1 MIKNYFVIAIRN
13 LMRKKLYTFINVFG
27 LGLGLACCIL
37 MALFV
42 KHEWTHDRFHENHDQ
57 MFRLVAQRVQ
67 SDGKAI
73 PFNIWDTVYPLW
85 VVDALKDEIPEVEQ
99 TCAFMQASSI
109 WAKITRD
116 EKTFPQD
123 IGIVSTN
130 FFQMFTFP
138 LLVGDPETV
147 LTRPDGMVI
156 TETIAHKFFGDVQD
170 YSTLIGQVLTVAP
183 YFIQKQDYKHFV
195 VTGVMTDI
203 PTNSSLQFDVLV
215 STKAEKGF
223 MLARSFNYTRG
234 CIYVQIGKT
243 NTPRVLDDL
252 NHWSKK
258 EKLRDEIFDNK
269 LFNFILQP
277 LTDVYWNTDI
287 PNHYGPQG
295 NPTAVYILWGLAWL
309 VLLIACSNF
318 ITLSVAES
326 SGRAKE
332 VGLRKVV
339 GAKRGQIIQQF
350 WSEALVLSFLGLLVG
365 TALAE
370 ILLPVFNGFVHQK
383 LTLAYFDDWWVLL
396 LLLGIVGLIAGSY
409 PALVLSRFQPVLAI
423 KGEARLGG
431 RNLLTRTL
439 IILQYAASIALIIG
453 TGVMIQQQDY
463 VRNKNLGFNE
473 EQVAIIK
480 TNRQLAKPYKEAIV
494 NDSRI
499 ASVTI
504 TDRTLTIT
512 GGSSGESYSLSDGSI
527 VKTRVIGVD
536 VDYLSTLEIPLL
548 AGRNFSEDHP
558 TDWYKAVLINETM
571 AKKLGLENP
580 VGKTLAGFGR
590 NGVNNPVVIGMVRDY
605 HIDPLYRRIEPLVL
619 LKENYTYGPFLMVRL
634 RSGQMLETIDMLKST
649 WEKVAPDRLFELS
662 FLDESLNQQYA
673 NETYWFRVLSHSALV
688 AVLLSC
694 LGLFGL
700 ASLAVARR
708 TKEIGIRKVLGASV
722 HHVMWLFSRDFI
734 KLLLVANI
742 IAWPIAYWMMN
753 QWLTNFA
760 YRIELGIG
768 VFGIAGILTLLVAL
782 LTVNF
787 QTLKA
792 ARRNPVDALRDE

>member
-1 MIKNYFVIAIRN
+1 MIKNYLTVAIRN

-42 KHEWTHDRFHENHDQ
+42 KHEWSRDRFHENHDQ
-57 MFRLVAQRVQ
+57 TFRLVAQRVQ

-73 PFNIWDTVYPLW
+73 PFNIWDTVYPLM
-85 VVDALKDEIPEVEQ
+85 VVDELKDEILGIEQ
-99 TCAFMQASSI
+99 ACAFMRHTRS
-109 WAKITRD
+109 KITRED
-116 EKTFPQD
+116 KSFRSTMGF
-123 IGIVSTN
+123 VSGD
-130 FFQMFTFP
+130 FFAMFTFP
-138 LLVGDPETV
+138 FLSGDPTTA
-147 LTRPDGMVI
+147 LAQPDGIVI
-156 TETIAHKFFGDVQD
+156 TETTARKFFGNVQD
-170 YSTLIGQVLTVAP
+170 YSALIGQSLSIKNKL
-183 YFIQKQDYKHFV
+183 FI
-195 VTGVMTDI
+195 VTGVMADV
-203 PTNSSLQFDVLV
+203 PTTSSLQFDILV
-215 STKAEKGF
+215 SIKAEKSFG
-223 MLARSFNYTRG
+223 LARRYNDASAWIF
-234 CIYVQIGKT
+234 VQIEKT
-243 NTPRVLDDL
+243 NASRVLEDL
-252 NHWSKK
+252 NHWTKK
-258 EKLRDEIFDNK
+258 EKLREEIFDNK
-269 LFNFILQP
+269 PFNFILQP
-277 LTDVYWNTDI
+277 LTDMYWNTDI
-287 PNHYGPQG
+287 PNHYGPRG
-295 NPTAVYILWGLAWL
+295 NPTGVYILWGLAWL

-339 GAKRGQIIQQF
+339 GANRGQIIQQF
-350 WSEALVLSFLGLLVG
+350 WSEALVLCFLGLLVG
-365 TALAE
+365 TALTE

-383 LTLAYFDDWWVLL
+383 LTLAYFGDWWVLL
-396 LLLGIVGLIAGSY
+396 LMLSIVGLIAGSY

-423 KGEARLGG
+423 KGEARPGG

-463 VRNKNLGFNE
+463 MRNKNLGFNK
-473 EQVAIIK
+473 EQVAIVQ
-480 TNRQLAKPYKEAIV
+480 TNWRTAKSYKQAIV

-499 ASVTI
+499 AGVTI
-504 TDRTLTIT
+504 TDRTFID
-512 GGSSGESYSLSDGSI
+512 GYSSTRFKFPDGSMVT
-527 VKTRVIGVD
+527 VKVIGVD

-558 TDWYKAVLINETM
+558 SDLTKSVLINETL
-571 AKKLGLENP
+571 AKKLGVENP
-580 VGKTLAGFGR
+580 VGETLTGFRRDGGFR
-590 NGVNNPVVIGMVRDY
+590 DPVVIGLVRDF
-605 HIDPLYRRIEPLVL
+605 HIMSLHNRIEPLAL
-619 LKENYTYGPFLMVRL
+619 MMENYKYGPFLLIRL
-634 RSGQMLETIDMLKST
+634 RSDQIFETIDMLKST
-649 WEKVAPDRLFELS
+649 WEKVAPNMPFELS
-662 FLDESLNQQYA
+662 FLDENLNQQYA
-673 NETYWFRVLSHSALV
+673 NEVYWFRVLSHSALV

-742 IAWPIAYWMMN
+742 IAYPVAYWMMN

-768 VFGIAGILTLLVAL
+768 VFGIAGILTLIVAL

>member
-1 MIKNYFVIAIRN
+1 MIKNYFVVAIRN

-42 KHEWTHDRFHENHDQ
+42 KHEWSRDQFHENHDQ

-73 PFNIWDTVYPLW
+73 PFNLWDTVHLLW
-85 VVDALKDEIPEVEQ
+85 VVDALKDDIPGIEQ
-99 TCAFMQASSI
+99 TCAFMQVRGSR
-109 WAKITRD
+109 WTEITRD

-138 LLVGDPETV
+138 LLVGNPETV
-147 LTRPDGMVI
+147 LNRPDGMVI

-170 YSTLIGQVLTVAP
+170 YSALIGQALTAKN
-183 YFIQKQDYKHFV
+183 KQFV
-195 VTGVMTDI
+195 VTGVMADV
-203 PTNSSLQFDVLV
+203 PTTSSLQFDVLI

-223 MLARSFNYTRG
+223 PLARSGGACAWIF
-234 CIYVQIGKT
+234 VQIADT
-243 NTPRVLDDL
+243 NGSRVLDDL
-252 NHWSKK
+252 NHWPKK
-258 EKLRDEIFDNK
+258 EKLREDRSKSEP
-269 LFNFILQP
+269 FNFVLQP

-287 PNHYGPQG
+287 PNRYGPQG
-295 NPTAVYILWGLAWL
+295 NPTGIYILWGLAWL

-339 GAKRGQIIQQF
+339 GANRGQIIQQF
-350 WSEALVLSFLGLLVG
+350 WSEALVLCFLGLLVG

-409 PALVLSRFQPVLAI
+409 PALVLSRFQPVLAM
-423 KGEARLGG
+423 KGEARLGR

-453 TGVMIQQQDY
+453 TGVMLQQQDY
-463 VRNKNLGFNE
+463 VRNKNLGFNK
-473 EQVAIIK
+473 EQVAIIRA
-480 TNRQLAKPYKEAIV
+480 NRQAAKPYKEAIV

-499 ASVTI
+499 AGVTI
-504 TDRTLTIT
+504 TDRPPSVMGYSTYPYKLPDGRKIT
-512 GGSSGESYSLSDGSI
+512 F
-527 VKTRVIGVD
+527 RVIGVD
-536 VDYLSTLEIPLL
+536 VDYLSTLEISLDK
-548 AGRNFSEDHP
+548 GRDFSKDHP
-558 TDWYKAVLINETM
+558 ADMTKAILINETL
-571 AKKLGLENP
+571 AKQLGFENP
-580 VGKTLAGFGR
+580 VGETLTGFGWNAGYSR
-590 NGVNNPVVIGMVRDY
+590 EGVEDPIIIGVVRDF
-605 HIDPLYRRIEPLVL
+605 HIESLHRSIEPVALVMEKYRTYPSL
-619 LKENYTYGPFLMVRL
+619 LIRIRP
-634 RSGQMLETIDMLKST
+634 GQMLETIDMLKST
-649 WEKVAPDRLFELS
+649 WKKVEPAQRFELS

-673 NETYWFRVLSHSALV
+673 NEIYWFRVLSHSALV

-708 TKEIGIRKVLGASV
+708 TKEIGIRKVLGASI
-722 HHVMWLFSRDFI
+722 HHVMWLLSRDFI

-742 IAWPIAYWMMN
+742 IAYPVAYWMMN
-753 QWLTNFA
+753 KWLTNFA

>member
-1 MIKNYFVIAIRN
+1 MIKNYFVVAIRN

-42 KHEWTHDRFHENHDQ
+42 KHEWSRDRFHENHDQ
-57 MFRLVAQRVQ
+57 MFRLVAQRLQ
-67 SDGKAI
+67 LDGKAI
-73 PFNIWDTVYPLW
+73 PFNIWDTVYPLV
-85 VVDALKDEIPEVEQ
+85 VVDELEDEIPGIEQ
-99 TCAFMQASSI
+99 ACAFMRHTRS
-109 WAKITRD
+109 KITRG
-116 EKTFPQD
+116 EKSFRSAM
-123 IGIVSTN
+123 GFVSGD
-130 FFQMFTFP
+130 FFAMFTFP
-138 LLVGDPETV
+138 FLSGDPTTA
-147 LTRPDGMVI
+147 LAQPDGIVI
-156 TETIAHKFFGDVQD
+156 TETTAHKFFGDVQD
-170 YSTLIGQVLTVAP
+170 YSALIGQSLSIKNKL
-183 YFIQKQDYKHFV
+183 FI
-195 VTGVMTDI
+195 VTGVMADV
-203 PTNSSLQFDVLV
+203 PTTSSLQFDVLV
-215 STKAEKGF
+215 SIKAEKDFG
-223 MLARSFNYTRG
+223 LARRYNDASAWIF
-234 CIYVQIGKT
+234 VQIGEI
-243 NTPRVLDDL
+243 NASRVLDDL
-252 NHWSKK
+252 NHWRKK
-258 EKLRDEIFDNK
+258 EKLREEIFDNK
-269 LFNFILQP
+269 PFNFILQP

-295 NPTAVYILWGLAWL
+295 NPTGVYILWGLAWL

-339 GAKRGQIIQQF
+339 GAKRSQIIQQF

-383 LTLAYFDDWWVLL
+383 LTLAYFDDGWVLL

-423 KGEARLGG
+423 KGEVRPGG
-431 RNLLTRTL
+431 RSLLTRTL
-439 IILQYAASIALIIG
+439 IILQYAASIALIVG
-453 TGVMIQQQDY
+453 TGVMLQQQDY
-463 VRNKNLGFNE
+463 VRNKNLGFNK
-473 EQVAIIK
+473 EQVAII
-480 TNRQLAKPYKEAIV
+480 QAKWRTAQSYKQAIV
-494 NDSRI
+494 NDQRI
-499 ASVTI
+499 AGVTI
-504 TDRTLTIT
+504 TDRTLID
-512 GGSSGESYSLSDGSI
+512 GYSSTRFKFPDGSMVT
-527 VKTRVIGVD
+527 VKVIGVD

-548 AGRNFSEDHP
+548 AGRNFSKDHP
-558 TDWYKAVLINETM
+558 TDLTKAVLINETL
-571 AKKLGLENP
+571 AKKLDVENP
-580 VGKTLAGFGR
+580 VGETLTGFKRDGGFR
-590 NGVNNPVVIGMVRDY
+590 DPVVIGLVRDF
-605 HIDPLYRRIEPLVL
+605 HIKSLHNRIEPLAL
-619 LKENYTYGPFLMVRL
+619 MMENYKYGPFLLIRM
-634 RSGQMLETIDMLKST
+634 RSGQIFKTIDMLKNT
-649 WEKVAPDRLFELS
+649 WEKVAPDTPFELS

-673 NETYWFRVLSHSALV
+673 NEVYWFRVLSHSALV

-722 HHVMWLFSRDFI
+722 HHVMWLFSKDFI

-742 IAWPIAYWMMN
+742 IAYPVAYWMMN

-792 ARRNPVDALRDE
+792 ARRNPVEALRDE

>member
-1 MIKNYFVIAIRN
+1 MIKNYFVVAIRN

-42 KHEWTHDRFHENHDQ
+42 KHEWSRDQFHENHDQ
-57 MFRLVAQRVQ
+57 LFRLVAQRLQ
-67 SDGKAI
+67 PDGKAI
-73 PFNIWDTVYPLW
+73 PFNIWDTVYPLL
-85 VVDALKDEIPEVEQ
+85 VVNELKNEIPSVEQ
-99 TCAFMQASSI
+99 ACAFMRDTRR
-109 WAKITRD
+109 KITR
-116 EKTFPQD
+116 EKKSFRSAM
-123 IGIVSTN
+123 GFVSGD
-130 FFQMFTFP
+130 FFAMFTFP
-138 LLVGDPETV
+138 FLSGNPTTALAQ
-147 LTRPDGMVI
+147 PDGIVI
-156 TETIAHKFFGDVQD
+156 TETTARMFFGDVQD
-170 YSTLIGQVLTVAP
+170 YSALIGQSLSIKNKL
-183 YFIQKQDYKHFV
+183 FI
-195 VTGVMTDI
+195 VTGVMADV
-203 PTNSSLQFDVLV
+203 PTTSSLQFDALV
-215 STKAEKGF
+215 SIKAEKDFG
-223 MLARSFNYTRG
+223 LARRYNDASAWIF
-234 CIYVQIGKT
+234 VQIEET
-243 NTPRVLDDL
+243 NASPILDDL
-252 NHWSKK
+252 NHWTKK
-258 EKLRDEIFDNK
+258 EKLREEIFDNK
-269 LFNFILQP
+269 PFNFILQP

-295 NPTAVYILWGLAWL
+295 NPTGVYILWGLAWL

-383 LTLAYFDDWWVLL
+383 LTLAYFGDWWVLL

-423 KGEARLGG
+423 KGEVRLGG
-431 RNLLTRTL
+431 RNFLTRTL

-453 TGVMIQQQDY
+453 TGVMLQQQDY
-463 VRNKNLGFNE
+463 VRNKNLGFNKE
-473 EQVAIIK
+473 RVAIMQ
-480 TNRQLAKPYKEAIV
+480 TNWRTAKSYKQAIV

-499 ASVTI
+499 AGVTI
-504 TDRTLTIT
+504 TDRTLID
-512 GGSSGESYSLSDGSI
+512 GYSSTRFKFPDGSMVT
-527 VKTRVIGVD
+527 VKVIGVD

-558 TDWYKAVLINETM
+558 SDLTKAVLINETL
-571 AKKLGLENP
+571 AKKLGVENP
-580 VGKTLAGFGR
+580 VGKTLAGFRRDGGFR
-590 NGVNNPVVIGMVRDY
+590 DPVVIGLVRDF
-605 HIDPLYRRIEPLVL
+605 HIMSLHNQIEPLAL
-619 LKENYTYGPFLMVRL
+619 LMEKYNYGPFLLIRMRP
-634 RSGQMLETIDMLKST
+634 GQIFETIEMLKST
-649 WEKVAPDRLFELS
+649 WEKVAPNMPFELS

-673 NETYWFRVLSHSALV
+673 NEVYWFRVLSHSALV

-742 IAWPIAYWMMN
+742 IAYPVAYWMMN

-768 VFGIAGILTLLVAL
+768 VFGSAGILTLLVAL

>member
-1 MIKNYFVIAIRN
+1 MIKNYFVVAIRN

-42 KHEWTHDRFHENHDQ
+42 KHEWSRDQFHENHDQ
-57 MFRLVAQRVQ
+57 MFRVVAQRVQ

-73 PFNIWDTVYPLW
+73 PFNIWDTVHLLW
-85 VVDALKDEIPEVEQ
+85 VVDALKDEIIGVEQ
-99 TCAFMQASSI
+99 TCAFMQAKSR
-109 WAKITRD
+109 WTKITRD

-130 FFQMFTFP
+130 FFQMFTFS

-147 LTRPDGMVI
+147 LTRPDGLVI
-156 TETIAHKFFGDVQD
+156 TETIARKFFGDVQD
-170 YSTLIGQVLTVAP
+170 YSALIGQALAVKNR
-183 YFIQKQDYKHFV
+183 QFV
-195 VTGVMTDI
+195 VTGVMADV
-203 PTNSSLQFDVLV
+203 PTTSSLQFDALV

-223 MLARSFNYTRG
+223 MLARGIGVRAWIF
-234 CIYVQIGKT
+234 VQIGKT
-243 NTPRVLDDL
+243 KASRVLDDL
-252 NHWSKK
+252 NHWTKK
-258 EKLRDEIFDNK
+258 EKLQEEIFDNK
-269 LFNFILQP
+269 PFNFILQP

-295 NPTAVYILWGLAWL
+295 NPTGIYILWGLAWL

-318 ITLSVAES
+318 ISLSVAES

-339 GAKRGQIIQQF
+339 GANRGQIIQQF
-350 WSEALVLSFLGLLVG
+350 WSEALVLCFLGLLVG

-383 LTLAYFDDWWVLL
+383 LTLTYFDDGWVLL

-423 KGEARLGG
+423 KGEARLGR

-439 IILQYAASIALIIG
+439 IILQYAASIALLIG
-453 TGVMIQQQDY
+453 TGVMLQQQDY
-463 VRNKNLGFNE
+463 VRNKNLGFNKE
-473 EQVAIIK
+473 HVVVIRANWRTAQS
-480 TNRQLAKPYKEAIV
+480 YKQTIV

-499 ASVTI
+499 AGVTI
-504 TDRTLTIT
+504 TDRTLTT
-512 GGSSGESYSLSDGSI
+512 TSGYSWSNYSLPDGSI
-527 VKTRVIGVD
+527 VEMKVIGVD

-558 TDWYKAVLINETM
+558 SDLNNAILINETM
-571 AKKLGLENP
+571 AKQLSLENP
-580 VGKTLAGFGR
+580 VGKTLVGFGR
-590 NGVNNPVVIGMVRDY
+590 DGVNDPVVIGIVSDF
-605 HIDPLYRRIEPLVL
+605 HIKSLHNRIEPLAL
-619 LKENYTYGPFLMVRL
+619 LMEKYNYGPFLLIRL
-634 RSGQMLETIDMLKST
+634 RSGQIFETIGMLKNT
-649 WEKVAPDRLFELS
+649 WEKVAPNTPFELS
-662 FLDESLNQQYA
+662 FLDENLNQQYA
-673 NETYWFRVLSHSALV
+673 NEVYWFRVLSHSALV

-722 HHVMWLFSRDFI
+722 HHVMWLFSKDFI

-742 IAWPIAYWMMN
+742 IAYPVAYWMMN

-760 YRIELGIG
+760 YRIELDIG

>member
-1 MIKNYFVIAIRN
+1 MIKNYFVVAIRN

-42 KHEWTHDRFHENHDQ
+42 KHEWSRDQFHENHDQ
-57 MFRLVAQRVQ
+57 TFRLVAQRLQ
-67 SDGKAI
+67 PDGKAI
-73 PFNIWDTVYPLW
+73 PFNIGDTVYPLL
-85 VVDALKDEIPEVEQ
+85 VVDELQDEIPGVEQ
-99 TCAFMQASSI
+99 TCAFMRHTRS
-109 WAKITRD
+109 KITRE
-116 EKTFPQD
+116 EKSFRSAM
-123 IGIVSTN
+123 GFVSGD
-130 FFQMFTFP
+130 FFAMFTFP
-138 LLVGDPETV
+138 FLSGDPTTA
-147 LTRPDGMVI
+147 LAQPDGIVI
-156 TETIAHKFFGDVQD
+156 TETTARMFFGDVQD
-170 YSTLIGQVLTVAP
+170 YNALIGQALSIKNKL
-183 YFIQKQDYKHFV
+183 FI
-195 VTGVMTDI
+195 VTGIMADV
-203 PTNSSLQFDVLV
+203 PTTSSLQFDVLV

-223 MLARSFNYTRG
+223 MLARRYNDASAWIF
-234 CIYVQIGKT
+234 IQIGET
-243 NTPRVLDDL
+243 NASRVLDDL
-252 NHWSKK
+252 NHWTKK
-258 EKLRDEIFDNK
+258 EKLREEIFDNK
-269 LFNFILQP
+269 PFNFILQP

-295 NPTAVYILWGLAWL
+295 NPTGVYILWGLAWL

-318 ITLSVAES
+318 ITLSIAES

-339 GAKRGQIIQQF
+339 GANRIQIIQQF

-383 LTLAYFDDWWVLL
+383 LTLAYFGDWWVLL

-409 PALVLSRFQPVLAI
+409 PALVLSRFQPVLAM
-423 KGEARLGG
+423 KGEARPGG

-439 IILQYAASIALIIG
+439 LTLQYAASIALIIG

-463 VRNKNLGFNE
+463 VRNKNLGFNK

-499 ASVTI
+499 AGVTI
-504 TDRTLTIT
+504 TDRALTT
-512 GGSSGESYSLSDGSI
+512 ESGYSWSNYPLPDGSI
-527 VKTRVIGVD
+527 VEIKVIGVD

-548 AGRNFSEDHP
+548 AGRNFSEDHS
-558 TDWYKAVLINETM
+558 TDRDKAVLINETM
-571 AKKLGLENP
+571 AKQLSLENP

-590 NGVNNPVVIGMVRDY
+590 NGVNDPVVIGIVRDF
-605 HIDPLYRRIEPLVL
+605 HIKSLHNRIEPLAL
-619 LKENYTYGPFLMVRL
+619 LMEKYNYGPFLLIRMRP
-634 RSGQMLETIDMLKST
+634 SQIFETIDMLKST
-649 WEKVAPDRLFELS
+649 WKKVAPDRPFELS
-662 FLDESLNQQYA
+662 FLDENLNQQYA
-673 NETYWFRVLSHSALV
+673 NEVYWFRVLSHSALV

-742 IAWPIAYWMMN
+742 IAYPVAYWMMN
-753 QWLTNFA
+753 KWLTNFA

>member
-1 MIKNYFVIAIRN
+1 MIKNYFVVAIRN

-42 KHEWTHDRFHENHDQ
+42 KHEWSRDRFHENHDQ

-73 PFNIWDTVYPLW
+73 PFNIWDTVYPLL
-85 VVDALKDEIPEVEQ
+85 VVDELQDEIPGIEQ
-99 TCAFMQASSI
+99 TCAFMRHTRS
-109 WAKITRD
+109 KITRG
-116 EKTFPQD
+116 EKSFRSD
-123 IGIVSTN
+123 MGFVSGD
-130 FFQMFTFP
+130 FFAMFTFP
-138 LLVGDPETV
+138 FLSGDPTTA
-147 LTRPDGMVI
+147 LAQPDGIVI
-156 TETIAHKFFGDVQD
+156 TETTARKFFGDVQD
-170 YSTLIGQVLTVAP
+170 YNALIGQALSIKNKL
-183 YFIQKQDYKHFV
+183 FI
-195 VTGVMTDI
+195 VTGVMADV
-203 PTNSSLQFDVLV
+203 PTTSSLQFDILV

-223 MLARSFNYTRG
+223 GLARHYHDASAWIF
-234 CIYVQIGKT
+234 VQIGET
-243 NTPRVLDDL
+243 NASQALDDL
-252 NHWSKK
+252 NHWPKK
-258 EKLRDEIFDNK
+258 EKLREEIFK
-269 LFNFILQP
+269 TSFNFILQP

-295 NPTAVYILWGLAWL
+295 NPTGVYILWGLAWL

-339 GAKRGQIIQQF
+339 GANRIQIIQQF
-350 WSEALVLSFLGLLVG
+350 WSEALVLSFLGLFVG

-383 LTLAYFDDWWVLL
+383 LTLAYFEDWWVLL
-396 LLLGIVGLIAGSY
+396 LLLGVVGLIAGSY

-423 KGEARLGG
+423 KGEARPGG

-453 TGVMIQQQDY
+453 TGVMLQQQDY

-473 EQVAIIK
+473 EHVAIIK

-499 ASVTI
+499 AGVTI
-504 TDRTLTIT
+504 TDRTLTT
-512 GGSSGESYSLSDGSI
+512 ESGYSWSNYSLPDGSI
-527 VKTRVIGVD
+527 VEIKVIGVD

-558 TDWYKAVLINETM
+558 SDLTKSVLINETL
-571 AKKLGLENP
+571 AKKLGVENP
-580 VGKTLAGFGR
+580 VGETLAGFGR
-590 NGVNNPVVIGMVRDY
+590 NGVNDPVVIGIVRDF
-605 HIDPLYRRIEPLVL
+605 HIKSLHNRIEPLAL
-619 LKENYTYGPFLMVRL
+619 LMEKYNYGPFLLIRMRP
-634 RSGQMLETIDMLKST
+634 GQIFETIGMLKNT
-649 WEKVAPDRLFELS
+649 WEKVAPNMPFELS
-662 FLDESLNQQYA
+662 FLDENLNRQYA
-673 NETYWFRVLSHSALV
+673 NEVYWFRVLSHSALV

-742 IAWPIAYWMMN
+742 IAYPVAYWMMN

-768 VFGIAGILTLLVAL
+768 VFGIAGILTLIVAL

>member
-1 MIKNYFVIAIRN
+1 MIKNYFVVAIRN

-42 KHEWTHDRFHENHDQ
+42 KHEWSRDRFHENHDQ
-57 MFRLVAQRVQ
+57 MFRLVAQRLQ
-67 SDGKAI
+67 PDGKAI
-73 PFNIWDTVYPLW
+73 PFNIWDTVHLLW
-85 VVDALKDEIPEVEQ
+85 VVDALKDDIPGVEQ
-99 TCAFMQASSI
+99 TCAFMQAKSR
-109 WAKITRD
+109 WTKITRD

-147 LTRPDGMVI
+147 LNRPDSMVT
-156 TETIAHKFFGDVQD
+156 TETIARKFFGDVQD
-170 YSTLIGQVLTVAP
+170 YSSLIGQALAVKNR
-183 YFIQKQDYKHFV
+183 QFV
-195 VTGVMTDI
+195 VTGIMADV
-203 PTNSSLQFDVLV
+203 PTTSSLKFDALV

-223 MLARSFNYTRG
+223 MLARGIGVRAWIF
-234 CIYVQIGKT
+234 VQIGET
-243 NTPRVLDDL
+243 NASHVVDDL

-258 EKLRDEIFDNK
+258 EKLREEIFKNK
-269 LFNFILQP
+269 PFNFILQP

-295 NPTAVYILWGLAWL
+295 NPTGVYILWGLAWL

-318 ITLSVAES
+318 ISLSVAES

-339 GAKRGQIIQQF
+339 GANRGQIIQQF

-365 TALAE
+365 TALTE

-409 PALVLSRFQPVLAI
+409 PALVLSRFQPVLAM
-423 KGEARLGG
+423 KGEARPGG

-439 IILQYAASIALIIG
+439 LTLQYAASIALIIG

-463 VRNKNLGFNE
+463 VRNKNLGFNK

-499 ASVTI
+499 AGVTI
-504 TDRTLTIT
+504 TDRTLID
-512 GGSSGESYSLSDGSI
+512 GYSSTRFKFPDGSMVT
-527 VKTRVIGVD
+527 VKVIGVD

-558 TDWYKAVLINETM
+558 SDLTKSVLINETL
-571 AKKLGLENP
+571 AKKLGVENP
-580 VGKTLAGFGR
+580 VGETLTGFR
-590 NGVNNPVVIGMVRDY
+590 RD
-605 HIDPLYRRIEPLVL
+605 
-619 LKENYTYGPFLMVRL
+619 G
-634 RSGQMLETIDMLKST
+634 G
-649 WEKVAPDRLFELS
+649 
-662 FLDESLNQQYA
+662 
-673 NETYWFRVLSHSALV
+673 FR
-688 AVLLSC
+688 
-694 LGLFGL
+694 
-700 ASLAVARR
+700 
-708 TKEIGIRKVLGASV
+708 
-722 HHVMWLFSRDFI
+722 
-734 KLLLVANI
+734 
-742 IAWPIAYWMMN
+742 
-753 QWLTNFA
+753 
-760 YRIELGIG
+760 
-768 VFGIAGILTLLVAL
+768 
-782 LTVNF
+782 
-787 QTLKA
+787 
-792 ARRNPVDALRDE
+792 

>member
-1 MIKNYFVIAIRN
+1 MIKNYFVVAIRN

-42 KHEWTHDRFHENHDQ
+42 KHEWSRDQFHENHDQ

-73 PFNIWDTVYPLW
+73 PFNIWDTVYPLL
-85 VVDALKDEIPEVEQ
+85 VVDELKDEILGIEQ
-99 TCAFMQASSI
+99 VCAFMRHTRS
-109 WAKITRD
+109 KITRG
-116 EKTFPQD
+116 KKSFRSAM
-123 IGIVSTN
+123 GFVSGD
-130 FFQMFTFP
+130 FFAMFTFP
-138 LLVGDPETV
+138 FLSGDPTTA
-147 LTRPDGMVI
+147 LDQPDGIVI
-156 TETIAHKFFGDVQD
+156 TETIAHKFFGGVQN
-170 YSTLIGQVLTVAP
+170 YNALIGQALS
-183 YFIQKQDYKHFV
+183 IKNKLFV
-195 VTGVMTDI
+195 VTGVMADV
-203 PTNSSLQFDVLV
+203 PTTSSLQFDVLV

-223 MLARSFNYTRG
+223 GLVRHYHDASAWIF
-234 CIYVQIGKT
+234 VQIGET
-243 NTPRVLDDL
+243 NASQALDDL
-252 NHWSKK
+252 NHWPKK
-258 EKLRDEIFDNK
+258 EKLREEIFK
-269 LFNFILQP
+269 TSFNFILQP

-295 NPTAVYILWGLAWL
+295 NPTGVYILWGLAWL

-318 ITLSVAES
+318 ISLSVAES

-339 GAKRGQIIQQF
+339 GANRGQIIQQF

-365 TALAE
+365 TALTE

-409 PALVLSRFQPVLAI
+409 PALVLSRFQPVLAM
-423 KGEARLGG
+423 KGEARPGG

-453 TGVMIQQQDY
+453 TGIMIQQQDY

-499 ASVTI
+499 EGVTI
-504 TDRTLTIT
+504 TDRTLTT
-512 GGSSGESYSLSDGSI
+512 ESGYSWSNYSLPDGSI
-527 VKTRVIGVD
+527 VEIKVIGVD

-558 TDWYKAVLINETM
+558 TDRDKAVLINETL
-571 AKKLGLENP
+571 AKQLSLENP

-590 NGVNNPVVIGMVRDY
+590 NGVKDPVVI
-605 HIDPLYRRIEPLVL
+605 
-619 LKENYTYGPFLMVRL
+619 
-634 RSGQMLETIDMLKST
+634 
-649 WEKVAPDRLFELS
+649 
-662 FLDESLNQQYA
+662 
-673 NETYWFRVLSHSALV
+673 
-688 AVLLSC
+688 
-694 LGLFGL
+694 
-700 ASLAVARR
+700 
-708 TKEIGIRKVLGASV
+708 
-722 HHVMWLFSRDFI
+722 
-734 KLLLVANI
+734 
-742 IAWPIAYWMMN
+742 
-753 QWLTNFA
+753 
-760 YRIELGIG
+760 
-768 VFGIAGILTLLVAL
+768 
-782 LTVNF
+782 
-787 QTLKA
+787 
-792 ARRNPVDALRDE
+792 

>member
-1 MIKNYFVIAIRN
+1 MIKNYFVVAIRN

-42 KHEWTHDRFHENHDQ
+42 KHEWSRDQFHENHDQ

-67 SDGKAI
+67 SDGKVI
-73 PFNIWDTVYPLW
+73 PFNLWDTVHLLW
-85 VVDALKDEIPEVEQ
+85 VVDALKDDIPGIEQ
-99 TCAFMQASSI
+99 TCAFMQAKSR
-109 WAKITRD
+109 WTKITRD

-130 FFQMFTFP
+130 FFQMFTFS

-156 TETIAHKFFGDVQD
+156 TETIARKFFGDVQD
-170 YSTLIGQVLTVAP
+170 YSALIGQALAVKNR
-183 YFIQKQDYKHFV
+183 QFV
-195 VTGVMTDI
+195 VTGVMADV
-203 PTNSSLQFDVLV
+203 PTTSSLQFDALV

-223 MLARSFNYTRG
+223 MLARGIGVRAWVF
-234 CIYVQIGKT
+234 VQIGET
-243 NTPRVLDDL
+243 NASRVVDDL

-258 EKLRDEIFDNK
+258 EKLQEEIFDNK
-269 LFNFILQP
+269 PFNFILQP
-277 LTDVYWNTDI
+277 LKDVYWNTDI

-295 NPTAVYILWGLAWL
+295 NPTGVYILWGLAWL

-339 GAKRGQIIQQF
+339 GANRGQIIQQF
-350 WSEALVLSFLGLLVG
+350 WSEALVLCFLGLLVG

-383 LTLAYFDDWWVLL
+383 LTLAYFGDWWVLL

-409 PALVLSRFQPVLAI
+409 PALVLSRFQPVLAM
-423 KGEARLGG
+423 KGEARLGR

-453 TGVMIQQQDY
+453 TGVMLQQQDY
-463 VRNKNLGFNE
+463 VKNKNLGFNK

-480 TNRQLAKPYKEAIV
+480 ANRQLAKPYKEAIV

-499 ASVTI
+499 AGVTI
-504 TDRTLTIT
+504 TDRTLID
-512 GGSSGESYSLSDGSI
+512 GYSSTRFKFPDGSMI
-527 VKTRVIGVD
+527 TVKVIGVD

-558 TDWYKAVLINETM
+558 SDLTKAVLVNETL
-571 AKKLGLENP
+571 AKKLGVENP
-580 VGKTLAGFGR
+580 VGETLMGFRRDGGFR
-590 NGVNNPVVIGMVRDY
+590 DPVVIGLVRDF
-605 HIDPLYRRIEPLVL
+605 HIMSLHNQIEPLAL
-619 LKENYTYGPFLMVRL
+619 LMEKYNYGPFLLIRM
-634 RSGQMLETIDMLKST
+634 RSGQIFETIGMLKNT
-649 WEKVAPDRLFELS
+649 WEKVAPNTPFELS
-662 FLDESLNQQYA
+662 FLDENLNQQYA
-673 NETYWFRVLSHSALV
+673 NEVYWFRVLSHSALV

-742 IAWPIAYWMMN
+742 IAYPVAYWMMN

>member
-1 MIKNYFVIAIRN
+1 MIKNYFVVAIRN

-42 KHEWTHDRFHENHDQ
+42 KHEWSRDRFHENHDQ

-67 SDGKAI
+67 SDGEAI
-73 PFNIWDTVYPLW
+73 PFNIWDTVYPLM
-85 VVDALKDEIPEVEQ
+85 VVDELQDEIPSVKQ
-99 TCAFMQASSI
+99 ACAFMRHTRS
-109 WAKITRD
+109 KITRG
-116 EKTFPQD
+116 EKSFRSD
-123 IGIVSTN
+123 MGFVSGN
-130 FFQMFTFP
+130 FFAMFTFP
-138 LLVGDPETV
+138 FLSGDPTTA
-147 LTRPDGMVI
+147 LAQPDGIVI
-156 TETIAHKFFGDVQD
+156 TETTARKFFGNVKD
-170 YSTLIGQVLTVAP
+170 YNTLIGQSLNIKNKL
-183 YFIQKQDYKHFV
+183 FI
-195 VTGVMTDI
+195 VTGVMADV
-203 PTNSSLQFDVLV
+203 PTTSSLQFDVLV

-223 MLARSFNYTRG
+223 GLARHYHDASAWIF
-234 CIYVQIGKT
+234 VQIGET
-243 NTPRVLDDL
+243 NASQALDDL
-252 NHWSKK
+252 NHWPKK
-258 EKLRDEIFDNK
+258 EKLREEIFK
-269 LFNFILQP
+269 TSFNFILQP
-277 LTDVYWNTDI
+277 LTDMYWNTDI

-295 NPTAVYILWGLAWL
+295 NPTGVYILWGLAWL

-339 GAKRGQIIQQF
+339 GANRGQIIQQF

-383 LTLAYFDDWWVLL
+383 LTLAYFEDWWVLL
-396 LLLGIVGLIAGSY
+396 LLLGVVGLIAGSY

-453 TGVMIQQQDY
+453 TGVMLQQQDY
-463 VRNKNLGFNE
+463 VRNKNLGFNK

-499 ASVTI
+499 AGVTI
-504 TDRTLTIT
+504 TDRTLID
-512 GGSSGESYSLSDGSI
+512 GYSSTRFKFPDGSMVT
-527 VKTRVIGVD
+527 VKVIGVD

-558 TDWYKAVLINETM
+558 SDLTKAVLINETL
-571 AKKLGLENP
+571 AKKLGVENP
-580 VGKTLAGFGR
+580 VGETLTGFRRDGGFR
-590 NGVNNPVVIGMVRDY
+590 DPVVIGLVRDF
-605 HIDPLYRRIEPLVL
+605 HIKSLHNRIEPLAL
-619 LKENYTYGPFLMVRL
+619 MMENYKYGPFLLIRL
-634 RSGQMLETIDMLKST
+634 RSGQIFETIEMLKST
-649 WEKVAPDRLFELS
+649 WEKVAPDSPFELS
-662 FLDESLNQQYA
+662 FLDENLNRQYA
-673 NETYWFRVLSHSALV
+673 NEIYWFRVLSHSALV

-742 IAWPIAYWMMN
+742 IAYPIAYWMMN

-792 ARRNPVDALRDE
+792 ARANPADALRDE

>member
-42 KHEWTHDRFHENHDQ
+42 KHEWSRDRFHENHDQ
-57 MFRLVAQRVQ
+57 TFRLVAQRLQ
-67 SDGKAI
+67 PDGKAI
-73 PFNIWDTVYPLW
+73 PFDIWDTVHLLW
-85 VVDALKDEIPEVEQ
+85 VVDALKDDIPSIEQ
-99 TCAFMQASSI
+99 ACAFMRASSRRE
-109 WAKITRD
+109 KITKD

-170 YSTLIGQVLTVAP
+170 YSALIGQALSTRN
-183 YFIQKQDYKHFV
+183 KQFV
-195 VTGVMTDI
+195 VTGVMADV
-203 PTNSSLQFDVLV
+203 PTTSSLQFDALV

-223 MLARSFNYTRG
+223 PLARSGGVCAWIF
-234 CIYVQIGKT
+234 VQIGET
-243 NTPRVLDDL
+243 NASRVVDDL
-252 NHWSKK
+252 NHWPKK
-258 EKLRDEIFDNK
+258 EKSWKDRYKSEP
-269 LFNFILQP
+269 FNFILQP

-287 PNHYGPQG
+287 PNHYGLQG
-295 NPTAVYILWGLAWL
+295 NPTGVYILWGLAWL

-365 TALAE
+365 TALTE

-439 IILQYAASIALIIG
+439 IIMQYAASIALIIG
-453 TGVMIQQQDY
+453 TGVMLQQQDY

-499 ASVTI
+499 AGVTI
-504 TDRTLTIT
+504 TDRTLID
-512 GGSSGESYSLSDGSI
+512 GYSWTRFKFPDGSMVT
-527 VKTRVIGVD
+527 VKVIGVD

-558 TDWYKAVLINETM
+558 SDLTKAVLINETL
-571 AKKLGLENP
+571 AKKLGVENP
-580 VGKTLAGFGR
+580 VGETLTGFGR
-590 NGVNNPVVIGMVRDY
+590 DGVNDPVVIGIVRDF
-605 HIDPLYRRIEPLVL
+605 HIKSLHNRIEPLAL
-619 LKENYTYGPFLMVRL
+619 LMEKYNYGPFLLIRMRP
-634 RSGQMLETIDMLKST
+634 GPIFETIEMLKST
-649 WEKVAPDRLFELS
+649 WEKVAPDRPFELS
-662 FLDESLNQQYA
+662 FLDENLNRQYA
-673 NETYWFRVLSHSALV
+673 NEVYWFRVLSHSALV

-742 IAWPIAYWMMN
+742 IAYPVAYWMMN

-768 VFGIAGILTLLVAL
+768 VFGIAGILTLIVAL

>member
-1 MIKNYFVIAIRN
+1 MIKNYLVVAIRN

-42 KHEWTHDRFHENHDQ
+42 KHEWSRDRFHENHDQ
-57 MFRLVAQRVQ
+57 TFRLVAQRLQ
-67 SDGKAI
+67 PDGKAI
-73 PFNIWDTVYPLW
+73 PFNIWDTVYPLL
-85 VVDALKDEIPEVEQ
+85 VVDELQDEIIGVEQ
-99 TCAFMQASSI
+99 TCAFMRHTRS
-109 WAKITRD
+109 KIARG
-116 EKTFPQD
+116 EKSFRSAM
-123 IGIVSTN
+123 GFVSGD
-130 FFQMFTFP
+130 FFAMFTFP
-138 LLVGDPETV
+138 FLSGDPTTA
-147 LTRPDGMVI
+147 LAQPDGIVI
-156 TETIAHKFFGDVQD
+156 TETTARKFFGDIQD
-170 YSTLIGQVLTVAP
+170 YNTLIGQALSVKNKL
-183 YFIQKQDYKHFV
+183 FI
-195 VTGVMTDI
+195 VTGVMADV
-203 PTNSSLQFDVLV
+203 PTTSSLQFDVLV
-215 STKAEKGF
+215 SIKAEKGF
-223 MLARSFNYTRG
+223 GLARRYNDASAWIF
-234 CIYVQIGKT
+234 IQIGET
-243 NTPRVLDDL
+243 NASRVLDDL
-252 NHWSKK
+252 NHWTKK
-258 EKLRDEIFDNK
+258 EKLREEIFDNK
-269 LFNFILQP
+269 PFNFILQP

-295 NPTAVYILWGLAWL
+295 NPTGVYILWGLAWL

-318 ITLSVAES
+318 ITLSIAES

-339 GAKRGQIIQQF
+339 GTNRSQIIQQF
-350 WSEALVLSFLGLLVG
+350 WSEALVLCFLGLLVG

-396 LLLGIVGLIAGSY
+396 LMLSIVGLIAGSY

-423 KGEARLGG
+423 KGETRLGG

-453 TGVMIQQQDY
+453 TGVMLQQQDY
-463 VRNKNLGFNE
+463 VRNKNLGFNK
-473 EQVAIIK
+473 EQVAIIQANWR
-480 TNRQLAKPYKEAIV
+480 TAKSYKQAIV
-494 NDSRI
+494 NDQRI
-499 ASVTI
+499 AGVTI
-504 TDRTLTIT
+504 TDRTLID
-512 GGSSGESYSLSDGSI
+512 GYSSTRFKFPDGSMVT
-527 VKTRVIGVD
+527 VKVIGVD

-558 TDWYKAVLINETM
+558 TDLTKAVLINETL
-571 AKKLGLENP
+571 AKKLGVENP
-580 VGKTLAGFGR
+580 VGETLTGFRRDGGFR
-590 NGVNNPVVIGMVRDY
+590 DPIVIGLVRDF
-605 HIDPLYRRIEPLVL
+605 HIKSLHNRIEPLAL
-619 LKENYTYGPFLMVRL
+619 MMEKYNYGPFLLIRM
-634 RSGQMLETIDMLKST
+634 RSGPIFETIDMLKSS
-649 WEKVAPDRLFELS
+649 WEKVAPDRPFELS
-662 FLDESLNQQYA
+662 FLDENLNQQYA
-673 NETYWFRVLSHSALV
+673 NEVYWFRLLSHSALG

-742 IAWPIAYWMMN
+742 IAYPVAYWMMT

-768 VFGIAGILTLLVAL
+768 VFGIAGILTLIVAL

-792 ARRNPVDALRDE
+792 ARRNPVDALKDE

>member
-1 MIKNYFVIAIRN
+1 MIKNYFVVAIRN

-42 KHEWTHDRFHENHDQ
+42 KHEWSRDQFHENHDQ
-57 MFRLVAQRVQ
+57 LFRLVAQRLQ
-67 SDGKAI
+67 PDGKAI
-73 PFNIWDTVYPLW
+73 PFNIWDTVYPLL
-85 VVDALKDEIPEVEQ
+85 VVNELKNEIPSVEQ
-99 TCAFMQASSI
+99 ACAFMRDTRS
-109 WAKITRD
+109 KITRG
-116 EKTFPQD
+116 EKSFQSAM
-123 IGIVSTN
+123 GFVSGD
-130 FFQMFTFP
+130 FFAMFTFP
-138 LLVGDPETV
+138 FLSGNPTTA
-147 LTRPDGMVI
+147 LTQPDGIVI
-156 TETIAHKFFGDVQD
+156 TETTARMFFGDVQD
-170 YSTLIGQVLTVAP
+170 YSALIGQSLSRKNKL
-183 YFIQKQDYKHFV
+183 FI
-195 VTGVMTDI
+195 VTGVMADV
-203 PTNSSLQFDVLV
+203 PTTSSLQFDALV
-215 STKAEKGF
+215 SIKAEKGF
-223 MLARSFNYTRG
+223 GLARRYNDASAWIF
-234 CIYVQIGKT
+234 VQIGETKAS
-243 NTPRVLDDL
+243 RVLDDL
-252 NHWSKK
+252 NHWTKK
-258 EKLRDEIFDNK
+258 EKLRKEIFDNK
-269 LFNFILQP
+269 PFNFILQP

-295 NPTAVYILWGLAWL
+295 NPTGVYILWGLAWL

-326 SGRAKE
+326 SGRTKE

-350 WSEALVLSFLGLLVG
+350 WSEALVLSFLGLFVG

-370 ILLPVFNGFVHQK
+370 ILLPVFNGFVHQN
-383 LTLAYFDDWWVLL
+383 LTLAYFDDGWVLL

-423 KGEARLGG
+423 KGEARPGG

-453 TGVMIQQQDY
+453 TGVMLQQQDY
-463 VRNKNLGFNE
+463 VRNKNLGFNKE
-473 EQVAIIK
+473 HVVVIRANWRTAQS
-480 TNRQLAKPYKEAIV
+480 YKQTIV

-499 ASVTI
+499 AGVTI
-504 TDRTLTIT
+504 TDRTLTT
-512 GGSSGESYSLSDGSI
+512 TSGYSWSNYSLPDGSI
-527 VKTRVIGVD
+527 VEMKVIGVD

-548 AGRNFSEDHP
+548 EGRNFSKDHP
-558 TDWYKAVLINETM
+558 SDLNNTILINETL
-571 AKKLGLENP
+571 AKQLSLENP

-590 NGVNNPVVIGMVRDY
+590 DGVNNPVVIGIVRDF
-605 HIDPLYRRIEPLVL
+605 HIKSLHNRIEPLAL
-619 LKENYTYGPFLMVRL
+619 LMEKYNYGPFLLIRM
-634 RSGQMLETIDMLKST
+634 RSGQIFETIGMLKST
-649 WEKVAPDRLFELS
+649 WEKVAPDSPFELS

-673 NETYWFRVLSHSALV
+673 NEVYWFRVLSHSALV

-742 IAWPIAYWMMN
+742 IAYPVAYWMMN

-768 VFGIAGILTLLVAL
+768 VFGVAGILTLLVAL